1 MAAASERQ
9 SADVGVASSA
19 TRGISLTGKDFG
31 ARVVAPR
38 CRIHLGDAYLEA
50 AHEADD
56 LAGDAE
62 AIGLGRYEDRFE
74 RVVFG
79 QQADAVAVG

>member
-1 MAAASERQ
+1 MVPFEGERAPDAAAGLGRCE
-9 SADVGVASSA
+9 
-19 TRGISLTGKDFG
+19 TGREDG
-31 ARVVAPR
+31 ARVVAPS
-38 CRIHLGDAYLEA
+38 CRIHLRVSHLEA

-62 AIGLGRYEDRFE
+62 AVGLGRYEDRFE

-79 QQADAVAVG
+79 QQPDAVAVG